1 MKQLARDWSN
11 HKMLFILLIPSAVL
25 LILFNYIPMGG
36 LVIAFQDYRSTRG
49 ILGSDFAGL
58 KHFINFFTSRSA
70 YEVIRNTLLLNVYDV
85 IFGFP
90 IPIIFAIAL
99 CELRGNRFRKV
110 IQTISYLPYFISAVV
125 VASLVNM
132 LLSVDG
138 GFVNTV
144 IGWFGAEPVNFLIEK
159 EYFRAIYVFTN
170 IWRNFGWSAIIFIAA
185 VMGIDAQLYEAATID
200 GAGTFKRIWHIT
212 IPSIMSTIIVMLLL
226 RIGNMMSTSF
236 ELVNLLQRPLTY
248 EVSDTIQTYIYR
260 RGIASAAGIPE
271 YSLTTAIGLFQSVVN
286 TTLLLG
292 ANFFSRKFS
301 ESSLF

>member
-1 MKQLARDWSN
+1 MKQLSKDWAN
-11 HKMLFILLIPSAVL
+11 NKMLFILLIPSAVL
-25 LILFNYIPMGG
+25 LILFCYVPMGG
-36 LVIAFQDYRSTRG
+36 LIIAFQDYRTTRG
-49 ILGSDFAGL
+49 ILGSDWVGL
-58 KHFINFFTSRSA
+58 KHFAAFFTSAKSF
-70 YEVIRNTLLLNVYDV
+70 EVIRNTFMLNVYDV

-99 CELRGNRFRKV
+99 CELRGNRFRQV

-138 GFVNTV
+138 GFVNT
-144 IGWFGAEPVNFLIEK
+144 ITGWFGAAPVNFLVEK
-159 EYFRAIYVFTN
+159 EFFRAIYVFTN

-185 VMGIDAQLYEAATID
+185 VLGIDQQLYEAATID

-212 IPSIMSTIIVMLLL
+212 IPCIMSTIIVMLLL

-260 RGIASAAGIPE
+260 RGIASAAGMPE

-286 TTLLLG
+286 TTLLLT
-292 ANFFSRKFS
+292 ANYVSRKFT